1 MRHLR
6 QLCCTLTLLC
16 VLATA
21 ALADG
26 IMYPDHNPP
35 PPPPPSTSGIMYP
48 DGPLALVLSE
58 IADDLLCAMTG
69 RT

>member
-1 MRHLR
+1 MRQLR

-35 PPPPPSTSGIMYP
+35 PPPPAQTGIMYP
-48 DGPLALVLSE
+48 DGPLAAVL
-58 IADDLLCAMTG
+58 IDVTTDLLYAMTG